1 MATKRPSWVRREL
14 ARRRAI
20 RLYYLQRNARRRGLV
35 GGERK
40 WLAVFAG
47 FAVLSFLRTVAK
59 RGPMPVVFSEA
70 LAPGDSILI
79 SHRSAK

>member
-1 MATKRPSWVRREL
+1 MATKRRGWIRQEISKRW
-14 ARRRAI
+14 AI
-20 RLYYLQRNARRRGLV
+20 RVYRWQWSARNRGLF

-59 RGPMPVVFSEA
+59 RGPMPVVFSES
-70 LAPGDSILI
+70 LAPGESILI
-79 SHRSAK
+79 SHRPPG